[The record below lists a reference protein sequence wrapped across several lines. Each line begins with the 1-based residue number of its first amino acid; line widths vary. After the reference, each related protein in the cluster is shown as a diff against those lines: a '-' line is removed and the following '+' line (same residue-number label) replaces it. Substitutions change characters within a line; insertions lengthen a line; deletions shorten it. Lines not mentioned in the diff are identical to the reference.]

1 MRDYRYSRYLY
12 KPKKKKKKLFLALF
26 LLILLGGGIFYSVFF
41 LNIYMLY
48 SKMVEFYRVSFND
61 YTFLE
66 KNLESGNYNIV
77 VHEGLPYL
85 VKSPYNARLL
95 RYIGEAYYYISS
107 GLTGKEKEESV
118 ERAIFYLRKGLVL
131 SNFDDVLTKSY
142 YILGMA
148 YFRKGAINYEL
159 ATQYLGLALENGY
172 EDDTIFEIMGYC
184 YYKLGVLDEA
194 IRYLEKTVA
203 LTDKDVGHLFLAYAY
218 KDNGMYESAVQEL
231 NNLVRKSSDHAILE
245 EAYEALAWIDFQ
257 EERYEQARAHL
268 YMVLEINEKSTEA
281 FFLLG
286 NIHEV
291 EGDMISARKEWRRV
305 LSINPKHIGAIDK
318 LY

>member
-12 KPKKKKKKLFLALF
+12 KPKKKKKKLFLVLF

-48 SKMVEFYRVSFND
+48 SKVVEFYRVRFND

-107 GLTGKEKEESV
+107 DLTGNEKEESV
-118 ERAIFYLRKGLVL
+118 ERAIFYIRKGIVL

-148 YFRKGAINYEL
+148 YFRKGEQNYEL

-194 IRYLEKTVA
+194 IKYLEKTVA

-218 KDNGMYESAVQEL
+218 KDKGMYESAVQEL
-231 NNLVRKSSDHAILE
+231 NNLVNKTSDHAILE

-268 YMVLEINEKSTEA
+268 YMVLELNEKSAEA
-281 FFLLG
+281 YFLLG
-286 NIHEV
+286 NIHEI

-305 LSINPKHIGAIDK
+305 LSIDPKHIGAIDK